1 VRIGWVVQA
10 EEKKT
15 KGKKVLIRMIDKSQ
29 MDVED
34 KRKFYSIVNSA
45 MQIVRLICNFRII
58 TMQ

>member
-1 VRIGWVVQA
+1 MQA